1 MAGAYFTG
9 FSKED
14 FTQVPSSV
22 VADAR
27 DSISRGVEHRADI
40 LRRNIRRIL
49 PAGPGMRLP
58 LIPNVESRDGTS
70 NKDARM
76 TNALKESDNGVDYAG
91 VRPAITQVADTTGNG
106 NGMFFLDT
114 LITIFGTAALYS
126 ESLTSISAVD
136 DGMYDFVKGE

>member
-1 MAGAYFTG
+1 
-9 FSKED
+9 
-14 FTQVPSSV
+14 
-22 VADAR
+22 
-27 DSISRGVEHRADI
+27 
-40 LRRNIRRIL
+40 
-49 PAGPGMRLP
+49 MRLP
-58 LIPNVESRDGTS
+58 LVSDIDSRDGTS

-76 TNALKESDNGVDYAG
+76 SNALKESENGVDYAAT
-91 VRPAITQVADTTGNG
+91 RPALALIADTTGNG